1 MQQYV
6 KQKRPTNV
14 MILGNAGTVHGTT
27 EADIRAV
34 LLPFCSDTDGLL
46 ISLPEQRPSA

>member
-6 KQKRPTNV
+6 KQKRPTSV
-14 MILGNAGTVHGTT
+14 LILGNAGSIQGTT

-34 LLPFCSDTDGLL
+34 LQPFCSDPNGLL